1 MLYALRYFDWL
12 DLNSKT
18 LTEIIAHH
26 KKTSKFSKE
35 WEIIFSHKNKSQ
47 LRFYKDILF
56 YIGAIVDELSFWTN
70 MTVWNE
76 LTLDG

>member
-1 MLYALRYFDWL
+1 MHLRYFDGL

-26 KKTSKFSKE
+26 KKKNLQIFKGMRNNFFSQKQVPE
-35 WEIIFSHKNKSQ
+35 
-47 LRFYKDILF
+47 LRFYKDTLF
-56 YIGAIVDELSFWTN
+56 SIGAIVDELSFWTN